1 MDIKTLGKKLAVLRK
16 AKGLTQKDVAL
27 KLKTKSKSAIS
38 MWENGVNEPG
48 ATAFLQLLSL
58 YGVTEAGAITKMFLC
73 DELPKDKLQ
82 EHRKLIL
89 ATVAGAQALSM
100 FNPNAVFAFDG
111 EQVTASDAAE
121 VLREHA
127 NTLLTEC
134 ITIHFTIKVPNEN
147 N

>member
-1 MDIKTLGKKLAVLRK
+1 MYIKVKTLGKKLAVLRK

-58 YGVTEAGAITKMFLC
+58 YGVAEAGAITKMLLL
-73 DELPKDKLQ
+73 DELPKDRLQ
-82 EHRKLIL
+82 ERRKLIL
-89 ATVAGAQALSM
+89 ASAAGAQALRM
-100 FNPNAVFAFDG
+100 FNPNAVFTFD
-111 EQVTASDAAE
+111 EQVTASEAAE
-121 VLREHA
+121 VLWQYT

-134 ITIHFTIKVPNEN
+134 INIHFTT
-147 N
+147 